1 MAAPDHLN
9 CNDAR
14 LANPL
19 TCSALTGATPG
30 QAIHSA
36 FMSQALVNDVIA
48 IFLLLL
54 AVPFLL
60 PTFATQDLL

>member
-1 MAAPDHLN
+1 MTRDSPI
-9 CNDAR
+9 R
-14 LANPL
+14 SLAQP
-19 TCSALTGATPG
+19 SQHTGATPG